1 MPRIE
6 RVDEEL
12 CKVLNEIIV
21 RELKDPRLNALIN
34 VNSVSTAKD
43 LKTAKV
49 FVSVMEKEKANDAIK
64 ALNKASGFIRGIL
77 FERLK
82 IRLVPHLTF
91 ILDNS
96 YTEGFKI
103 DEIIKTMYKKGELKE
118 LTTKENENEE
128 C

>member
-21 RELKDPRLNALIN
+21 RELKDPRLNTLIN
-34 VNSVSTAKD
+34 VNSVSTTKD

-49 FVSVMEKEKANDAIK
+49 FVSIMEEEKSNDIIK
-64 ALNKASGFIRGIL
+64 ALNNASGFIRGIL
-77 FERLK
+77 FDRLK

-96 YTEGFKI
+96 YTKGFRI
-103 DEIIKTMYKKGELKE
+103 DEILKEMYKTGELKE
-118 LTTKENENEE
+118 INTKENENE
-128 C
+128 